1 MTSGVV
7 IAVLVIYLLILLGL
21 GLWGSKE
28 SGSVAG
34 YFVAGKKLPSWVIA
48 FSSNATGES
57 AWLLLGLTGMGYLVG
72 FHALWIVLGEFLG
85 VLLAWKYVAQ
95 PFKEYTDRYNSIT
108 VPDYLTARFHDER
121 HVIRVISAV
130 IILSMV
136 TAYTAAQLTASGKA
150 FESFLGTSYSGGV
163 WIGAAVIL
171 YYTTVGGFKAV
182 AYSDFLQGLL
192 MFACLSVLPIV
203 GIAALGGWS
212 PFIDGLRA
220 QDPNLL
226 ALMGAN
232 GFSPAGIISVAGFI
246 AIGFA
251 FLGSPQLL
259 TRFVA
264 ARSQRDI
271 LQGGKIAVGCILVFD
286 IGAVFGGMAGRVLF
300 PELPDPE
307 TILPLMS
314 TTLFPDVFTG
324 VFLVVVLAAIM
335 STVDSLLILASSSV
349 VRDVIQ
355 QIFRPKVREL
365 RLTLYGKAVT
375 VLIGA
380 AALTAALTES
390 RAIFWF
396 VLFAWSGLAS
406 AFTPVVLCSLFWKG
420 TTRLGV
426 IWGMVSGF
434 LAAILW
440 VVIFKEGFF
449 DLYEMI
455 PGFVIGFGVTVGVSL
470 VTGAPDGAEEEMVSV
485 GEAVK
490 VASRE
495 KGL

>member
-1 MTSGVV
+1 M
-7 IAVLVIYLLILLGL
+7 
-21 GLWGSKE
+21 
-28 SGSVAG
+28 
-34 YFVAGKKLPSWVIA
+34 
-48 FSSNATGES
+48 
-57 AWLLLGLTGMGYLVG
+57 
-72 FHALWIVLGEFLG
+72 
-85 VLLAWKYVAQ
+85 
-95 PFKEYTDRYNSIT
+95 
-108 VPDYLTARFHDER
+108 
-121 HVIRVISAV
+121 
-130 IILSMV
+130 
-136 TAYTAAQLTASGKA
+136 
-150 FESFLGTSYSGGV
+150 
-163 WIGAAVIL
+163 
-171 YYTTVGGFKAV
+171 
-182 AYSDFLQGLL
+182 
-192 MFACLSVLPIV
+192 
-203 GIAALGGWS
+203 
-212 PFIDGLRA
+212 
-220 QDPNLL
+220 
-226 ALMGAN
+226 
-232 GFSPAGIISVAGFI
+232 
-246 AIGFA
+246 
-251 FLGSPQLL
+251 
-259 TRFVA
+259 
-264 ARSQRDI
+264 
-271 LQGGKIAVGCILVFD
+271 GCILVFD

-300 PELPDPE
+300 PGLPDPE

-355 QIFRPKVREL
+355 QIFRPKVSEL